1 MNLTTVTTAG
11 RNSAWETYAG
21 PTNICTVNPVQKEK
35 RMKKE
40 LIDELVTVYREKVEE
55 MIRTE
60 DLKKRKVVQDM
71 EFTRMYREELA
82 LLLQETRSETVQE
95 QIERL
100 QSQIDC
106 TTESDKRQKQY
117 KKHKLQTTRMKG
129 ILYRINKE
137 LKED

>member
-1 MNLTTVTTAG
+1 
-11 RNSAWETYAG
+11 
-21 PTNICTVNPVQKEK
+21 
-35 RMKKE
+35 MKKE
-40 LIDELVTVYREKVEE
+40 LIDELVTVYRKKVNQMILEE
-55 MIRTE
+55 LR
-60 DLKKRKVVQDM
+60 LKRKVVQDM

-82 LLLQETRSETVQE
+82 LLLQEPRSETVQE
-95 QIERL
+95 QIEQL

-117 KKHKLQTTRMKG
+117 KKHKLQTARMKG